1 MNNIKIFALGGLD
14 EYGKNMYCIEI
25 GKKLFVVNC
34 GIKRPEENQFGVEYI
49 VNDFSYVIENKDRL
63 SGIIIT
69 HFHDDMMDGLPY
81 LLKEIEADVYAPN
94 LCTILIKEE
103 LKKMRKSH
111 LKVKILPRYG
121 KTVIDDVELTTFGLT
136 HSTPDAIGVSF
147 KTDQGHI
154 VVAEQ
159 FVVDFDMRDNAYEC
173 DIAAIADIGKEGV
186 LCCLIESSYA
196 DKEGFTS
203 PRHRISNI
211 IRPIIEDASGRVF
224 FTLYEQNFF
233 RLREIIAVAAE
244 YKKKV
249 FFFDKKMRNLIA
261 LFALNEYY
269 NIPEKMQINEK
280 QFNNEIDDCIIIVS
294 GDGANVFNVMNKIAI
309 GEESKIELR
318 TTDTV
323 IIASPM
329 VPGTEKQ
336 ANLMENELYKDNVN
350 IFKLDPKQVLSLHP
364 SSEDIKMILSL
375 LKPKYVLPVMGDYR
389 NFISAANL
397 ALSNGYTPDKII
409 ILDNGQIAT
418 FSDGRLKSTSEYVEK
433 IGEILIDTQ
442 DNKSITSHVFK
453 DRTTLST
460 DGVIIVG
467 VAINYKTKDII
478 GGPDVQSRG
487 VFYVK
492 DSEYLIKNIGKIV
505 VDVITEK
512 VENGTYEN
520 LEAKVEL
527 RSRIERYVARETG
540 KRPMIIPAIIEI
552 NV

>member
-1 MNNIKIFALGGLD
+1 MNNIRIFALGGLD

-25 GKKLFVVNC
+25 GQKLFVVNC
-34 GIKRPEENQFGVEYI
+34 GIKRPDDNQFGIEYI

-63 SGIIIT
+63 SGVIIT

-81 LLKEIEADVYAPN
+81 LLKELEVDVYAPN
-94 LCTILIKEE
+94 LCTIFIKEE

-111 LKVKILPRYG
+111 LRVKILPRYG
-121 KTVIDDVELTTFGLT
+121 KTVIDDIEITTFGLT
-136 HSTPDAIGVSF
+136 HSTPDAIGISF
-147 KTDQGHI
+147 KTEQGHI

-186 LCCLIESSYA
+186 LCCMIESSYA
-196 DKEGFTS
+196 DKDGFTS

-233 RLREIIAVAAE
+233 RLREIIAVATE
-244 YKKKV
+244 YKKKI
-249 FFFDKKMRNLIA
+249 FFFDEKMRDIIE
-261 LFALNEYY
+261 LFAVNEYY
-269 NIPEKMQINEK
+269 KIPEKMMITKK
-280 QFNNEIDDCIIIVS
+280 QFSNDIDDCIIIVS
-294 GDGANVFNVMNKIAI
+294 GDGANVFNIMNKIAI
-309 GEESKIELR
+309 NEESTIELR
-318 TTDTV
+318 ITDTV
-323 IIASPM
+323 VIASPM

-336 ANLMENELYKDNVN
+336 ANMMENELYKDNVN

-364 SSEDIKMILSL
+364 ATEDIKMILSL

-389 NFISAANL
+389 NFIAAANL
-397 ALSNGYTPDKII
+397 ALSVGYTPDKII

-418 FSDGRLKSTSEYVEK
+418 FSDGRLKSTSDYVDK
-433 IGEILIDTQ
+433 IGEVLIGTQ
-442 DNKSITSHVFK
+442 DKKNITSQVLA
-453 DRTTLST
+453 DRTVLST

-467 VAINYKTKDII
+467 VAINYLTKDII

-512 VENGTYEN
+512 VGDGTYDN
-520 LEAKVEL
+520 LETKVEL
-527 RSRIERYVARETG
+527 RNRIERYVARETG
-540 KRPMIIPAIIEI
+540 KRPMIIPAIVEI

>member
-34 GIKRPEENQFGVEYI
+34 GIKRPEDNQFGVEYI
-49 VNDFSYVIENKDRL
+49 VNDFSYVVENIDRL

-94 LCTILIKEE
+94 LCSIIIKEE

-111 LKVKILPRYG
+111 LRVKILPRYG
-121 KTVIDDVELTTFGLT
+121 KTIIDGVELTTFGLT
-136 HSTPDAIGVSF
+136 HSTPDAIGISF

-211 IRPIIEDASGRVF
+211 IRPVIEDASGRIF

-249 FFFDKKMRNLIA
+249 FFFDEKMRDLMN

-269 NIPEKMQINEK
+269 KIPEKMQLTEK
-280 QFNNEIDDCIIIVS
+280 QFNNEIDDCIVIVS

-318 TTDTV
+318 TTDTI

-350 IFKLDPKQVLSLHP
+350 IFKLDPKQILSLHP
-364 SSEDIKMILSL
+364 ASEDIKMILSL

-389 NFISAANL
+389 NFIAAANL
-397 ALSNGYTPDKII
+397 ALSTGYTPDKII

-418 FSDGRLKSTSEYVEK
+418 FADGRLISTSEYVEK
-433 IGEILIDTQ
+433 IGEIMIGTQ
-442 DNKSITSHVFK
+442 DNKDITSHVLK

-527 RSRIERYVARETG
+527 RNRIERYVARETG

>member
-25 GKKLFVVNC
+25 GKKLFIVNC
-34 GIKRPEENQFGVEYI
+34 GIKRPEDNQFGVEYI
-49 VNDFSYVIENKDRL
+49 VNDFSYVVENIDRL

-94 LCTILIKEE
+94 LCSIIIKEE

-111 LKVKILPRYG
+111 LRVKILPRYG
-121 KTVIDDVELTTFGLT
+121 KTIIDGVELTTFGLT
-136 HSTPDAIGVSF
+136 HSTPDAIGISF

-211 IRPIIEDASGRVF
+211 IRPVIEDASGRIF

-249 FFFDKKMRNLIA
+249 FFFDEKMRDLMN

-269 NIPEKMQINEK
+269 KIPEKMQLTEK
-280 QFNNEIDDCIIIVS
+280 QFNNEIDDCIVIVS

-318 TTDTV
+318 TTDTI

-350 IFKLDPKQVLSLHP
+350 IFKLDPKQILSLHP
-364 SSEDIKMILSL
+364 ASEDIKMILSL

-389 NFISAANL
+389 NFIAAANL
-397 ALSNGYTPDKII
+397 ALSTGYTPDKII

-418 FSDGRLKSTSEYVEK
+418 FADGRLISTSEYVEK
-433 IGEILIDTQ
+433 IGEIMIGTQ
-442 DNKSITSHVFK
+442 DNKDITSHVLK

-527 RSRIERYVARETG
+527 RNRIERYVARETG

>member
-1 MNNIKIFALGGLD
+1 MNSIKIFALGGLD

-25 GKKLFVVNC
+25 GRKLFVVNC
-34 GIKRPEENQFGVEYI
+34 GIKRPEDNQFGVEYI

-81 LLKEIEADVYAPN
+81 LLKEIDADVYATN
-94 LCTILIKEE
+94 LCSIFIKEE
-103 LKKMRKSH
+103 LRKMRKSH

-121 KTVIDDVELTTFGLT
+121 KTVIDGVELTSFGLT
-136 HSTPDAIGVSF
+136 HSTPDAIGIAF
-147 KTDQGHI
+147 KTDQGQI

-186 LCCLIESSYA
+186 LCCMIESSYA

-211 IRPIIEDASGRVF
+211 VRPIIEDAKGRVF

-233 RLREIIAVAAE
+233 RLREIIAVASE
-244 YKKKV
+244 FRKKI
-249 FFFDKKMRNLIA
+249 FFFDEQMRELIK
-261 LFALNEYY
+261 LFADNEYY
-269 NIPEKMQINEK
+269 RIPEKMILSEK
-280 QFNNEIDDCIIIVS
+280 QFSNSIDDCIIVVS

-309 GEESKIELR
+309 GEEGMIELR
-318 TTDTV
+318 TSDTV

-336 ANLMENELYKDNVN
+336 ANVMENELYKDNVN
-350 IFKLDPKQVLSLHP
+350 IFKLDPKQILSLHP
-364 SSEDIKMILSL
+364 ASEDIKMILSL

-389 NFISAANL
+389 NFIAAANL
-397 ALSNGYTPDKII
+397 ALTAGYTPDKII

-418 FSDGRLKSTSEYVEK
+418 FADGRLKSTADYVEK
-433 IGEILIDTQ
+433 IGEIMIGAQ
-442 DNKSITSHVFK
+442 DNKDITSRVLQE
-453 DRTTLST
+453 RSALST

-487 VFYVK
+487 VIYVK

-527 RSRIERYVARETG
+527 RSRVERYVARETG

>member
-1 MNNIKIFALGGLD
+1 MNSIKIFALGGLD

-25 GKKLFVVNC
+25 GRKLFVVNC
-34 GIKRPEENQFGVEYI
+34 GIKRPEDNQFGVEYI

-81 LLKEIEADVYAPN
+81 LLKEIDADVYATN
-94 LCTILIKEE
+94 LCSIFIKEE
-103 LKKMRKSH
+103 LRKMRKSH

-121 KTVIDDVELTTFGLT
+121 KTVIDGVELTSFGLT
-136 HSTPDAIGVSF
+136 HSTPDAIGIAF
-147 KTDQGHI
+147 KTDQGQI

-186 LCCLIESSYA
+186 LCCMIESSYA

-211 IRPIIEDASGRVF
+211 VRPIIEDAKGRVF

-233 RLREIIAVAAE
+233 RLREIIAVASE
-244 YKKKV
+244 FRKKI
-249 FFFDKKMRNLIA
+249 FFFDEQMRELIK
-261 LFALNEYY
+261 LFADNEYY
-269 NIPEKMQINEK
+269 RIPEKMILSEK
-280 QFNNEIDDCIIIVS
+280 QFSNSIDDCIIVVS

-309 GEESKIELR
+309 GEEGMIELR
-318 TTDTV
+318 TSDTV

-336 ANLMENELYKDNVN
+336 ANVMENELYKDNVN
-350 IFKLDPKQVLSLHP
+350 IFKLDPKQILSLHP
-364 SSEDIKMILSL
+364 ASEDIKMILSL

-389 NFISAANL
+389 NFIAAANL
-397 ALSNGYTPDKII
+397 ALTAGYTPDKII

-418 FSDGRLKSTSEYVEK
+418 FADGRLKSTSDYVEK
-433 IGEILIDTQ
+433 IGEIMIGAQ
-442 DNKSITSHVFK
+442 DNKDITSRVLQE
-453 DRTTLST
+453 RSALST

-487 VFYVK
+487 VIYVK

-527 RSRIERYVARETG
+527 RSRVERYVARETG

>member
-25 GKKLFVVNC
+25 GKKLFIVNC
-34 GIKRPEENQFGVEYI
+34 GIKRPEDNQFGVEYI
-49 VNDFSYVIENKDRL
+49 VNDFSYVVENIDRL

-94 LCTILIKEE
+94 LCSIIIKEE

-111 LKVKILPRYG
+111 LRVKILPRYG
-121 KTVIDDVELTTFGLT
+121 KTIIDGVELTTFGLT
-136 HSTPDAIGVSF
+136 HSTPDAIGISF
-147 KTDQGHI
+147 KIDQGHI

-211 IRPIIEDASGRVF
+211 IRPVIEDASGRIF

-249 FFFDKKMRNLIA
+249 FFFDEKMRDLMN

-269 NIPEKMQINEK
+269 KIPEKMQLTEK
-280 QFNNEIDDCIIIVS
+280 QFNNEIDDCIVIVS

-318 TTDTV
+318 TTDTI

-350 IFKLDPKQVLSLHP
+350 IFKLDPKQILSLHP
-364 SSEDIKMILSL
+364 ASEDIKMILSL

-389 NFISAANL
+389 NFIAAANL
-397 ALSNGYTPDKII
+397 ALSTGYTPDKII

-418 FSDGRLKSTSEYVEK
+418 FADGRLISTSEYVEK
-433 IGEILIDTQ
+433 IGEIMIGTQ
-442 DNKSITSHVFK
+442 DNKDITSHVLK

-527 RSRIERYVARETG
+527 RNRIERYVARETG